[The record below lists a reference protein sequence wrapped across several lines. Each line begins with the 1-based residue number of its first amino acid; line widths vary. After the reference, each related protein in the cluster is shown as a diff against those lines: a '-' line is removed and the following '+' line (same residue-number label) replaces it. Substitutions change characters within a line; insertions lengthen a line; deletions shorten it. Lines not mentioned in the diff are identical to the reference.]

1 MTSDVAADLTQSA
14 PPPRQRLLAA
24 GSDLFYRYGIGAVGV
39 DLISDSAGV
48 SKRTL
53 YQQFGSK
60 DELVAEC
67 LRAGGA
73 DVVAHYLRGATE
85 DAPPRERIL
94 GVFDGLA
101 EWSTLDSFRG
111 CPFMNTAT
119 ELTDPDHPARQV
131 AREFKITLRDFF
143 AGEASRGAATN
154 PTMLADQL
162 LMLFDGAMVQAV
174 MGTAASGSGDRDI
187 VPASMAAASAL
198 MDAAHLAPA

>member
-1 MTSDVAADLTQSA
+1 MTSDVAADLKQSA

-24 GSDLFYRYGIGAVGV
+24 GSELFYRYGIGAVGV

-60 DELVAEC
+60 DGLVAEC
-67 LRAGGA
+67 LRTSGG
-73 DVVAHYLRGATE
+73 DVVAHYLRGVTE

-101 EWSTLDSFRG
+101 EWSRLDSFRG

-131 AREFKITLRDFF
+131 AREFKLTLRDFF
-143 AGEASRGAATN
+143 AREASRGQATD
-154 PTMLADQL
+154 PAMLADQL

>member
-1 MTSDVAADLTQSA
+1 MASNVAAESKRSA
-14 PPPRQRLLAA
+14 PAPRQRLLAA

-39 DLISDSAGV
+39 DLISDTAGV

-67 LRAGGA
+67 LRTSGA
-73 DVVAHYLRGATE
+73 DVVAHYLRGVTDE
-85 DAPPRERIL
+85 APPRERIL

-101 EWSTLDSFRG
+101 DWSRLDSFRG

-119 ELTDPDHPARQV
+119 ELSDPGHPARQV
-131 AREFKITLRDFF
+131 AREFKLTLRDFF
-143 AGEASRGAATN
+143 AREAKRGEATDPA
-154 PTMLADQL
+154 MLADQL

-187 VPASMAAASAL
+187 VPASLAAAGAL
-198 MDAAHLAPA
+198 MDAAKLASA